1 MGRQT
6 HVAAA
11 VRSRPRRSRRKALGL
26 ALAGV
31 VLVTA
36 LGAGATRISIATGP
50 WSGVYYPVGEALAKL
65 LGKRIPGVQA
75 VTTPAV
81 GSAHALEL
89 AHTGEASLAIVG
101 LATAHFG
108 VRGQREF
115 TQKYDNVGFVMAA
128 MDAGESLVVR
138 VESGIRTFGDV
149 KDLQVAANSPASK
162 ALLLAALKLYGLT
175 ERDVHLRI
183 MSFAE
188 QITALRDQT
197 VDAAFLPVSPRN
209 VDVVALAPEYPTR
222 ILGLEPE
229 KAKLFEVVPDWTFV
243 TLRAGTYP
251 GQDQDLLVPGTHTVL
266 LAHRQADNALIYRI
280 VKTIIEHRAE
290 FGDLHPGGRE
300 FTIEKTRF
308 FVEKNLVPIAF
319 HPGAERYWRE
329 VGVLK

>member
-1 MGRQT
+1 
-6 HVAAA
+6 VAES
-11 VRSRPRRSRRKALGL
+11 VRSARRRPGVKALGL

-31 VLVTA
+31 VFVTA
-36 LGAGATRISIATGP
+36 LGAGATRVTIATGP

-75 VTTPAV
+75 VTIPAV

-115 TQKYDNVGFVMAA
+115 TQKYDDVGFVMAA
-128 MDAGESLVVR
+128 MDAGQSLVVR
-138 VESGIRTFGDV
+138 VESGIKTFGDV
-149 KDLQVAANSPASK
+149 KDLRVAANSPASK
-162 ALLLAALKLYGLT
+162 ALLLAALKLHGLT
-175 ERDVHLRI
+175 ERDVHLQI

-188 QITALRDQT
+188 QITALRDET
-197 VDAAFLPVSPRN
+197 LDAAFLPVSPRN

-222 ILGLEPE
+222 ILSLEPT
-229 KAKLFEVVPDWTFV
+229 KAKLLEVVPDWTFV
-243 TLRAGTYP
+243 TIKARTYP

-266 LAHRQADNALIYRI
+266 LAHRQTDSAMVYQI
-280 VKTIIEHRAE
+280 VKTIIEHRE
-290 FGDLHPGGRE
+290 ELGELHPGGRE
-300 FTIEKTRF
+300 FTVEKTRA

-329 VGVLK
+329 AGVLK